1 MFLNI
6 TINNLKKENQSN
18 QPKFYEI
25 VYNGKVK
32 NNISNKD
39 KKINESFILFLSK
52 LTDRKNKLELKL
64 CQLKL

>member
-1 MFLNI
+1 M
-6 TINNLKKENQSN
+6 TINNLKKANQAN
-18 QPKFYEI
+18 QTKFYEI
-25 VYNGKVK
+25 VDNGKVK

>member
-1 MFLNI
+1 M
-6 TINNLKKENQSN
+6 TINNSKKANQS
-18 QPKFYEI
+18 KFYEI
-25 VYNGKVK
+25 VDNDKVK
-32 NNISNKD
+32 NYIYNKD

>member
-1 MFLNI
+1 M
-6 TINNLKKENQSN
+6 TINNSKKANQS
-18 QPKFYEI
+18 KFYEI
-25 VYNGKVK
+25 VDNGKVK
-32 NNISNKD
+32 NYIYNKD

>member
-1 MFLNI
+1 M
-6 TINNLKKENQSN
+6 TINNLKKANQT
-18 QPKFYEI
+18 KFYEI
-25 VYNGKVK
+25 VDNGKVK
-32 NNISNKD
+32 NNIYNKD

>member
-1 MFLNI
+1 M
-6 TINNLKKENQSN
+6 TINNLKKANQT
-18 QPKFYEI
+18 KFYEI
-25 VYNGKVK
+25 VENGKVK
-32 NNISNKD
+32 NYIYNKD

>member
-1 MFLNI
+1 M
-6 TINNLKKENQSN
+6 TINNLKKANQT
-18 QPKFYEI
+18 KFYEI
-25 VYNGKVK
+25 VNNGKVK
-32 NNISNKD
+32 NNIYNKD